1 MNYLH
6 LTQTLAESFSALA
19 DEVQSLIDRKTILE
33 HKLRYAREQVRTDT
47 ILHFF
52 PQCAQRTLPFQNDD
66 YLSSRSGAASIKA
79 AYGDEV
85 FISDFP
91 SHKPTFHHLAVCFP
105 LLVVTSLL
113 IRIPAGAVPTS
124 S

>member
-52 PQCAQRTLPFQNDD
+52 PQCARNAL
-66 YLSSRSGAASIKA
+66 
-79 AYGDEV
+79 
-85 FISDFP
+85 FP
-91 SHKPTFHHLAVCFP
+91 SKMMITLALDLELLLSRQHMETKFLYLISP
-105 LLVVTSLL
+105 LTNPRFTTLQFASLCW
-113 IRIPAGAVPTS
+113 S
-124 S
+124 SQAY